1 MAYLEEK
8 NIQLSGHIDHYKMKG
23 SKYDDRANRLRQS
36 KAQADE
42 DAQCTI
48 KKQQRGLDEAKDSI
62 KYLRNANKKKEEQMV
77 MWNQEFK
84 AVRE

>member
-8 NIQLSGHIDHYKMKG
+8 NIQLSGHIDYYKMKD
-23 SKYDDRANRLRQS
+23 SKYNNRAKWLRQS
-36 KAQADE
+36 KAQAVE

-62 KYLRNANKKKEEQMV
+62 KYLRIANKKKEEQLV
-77 MWNQEFK
+77 MWIQDFK